1 MLMSVDE
8 VNERGLSIDEDG
20 KVLDEFG
27 NEYRNEEGMVCY
39 VDVKGV
45 HDV

>member
-1 MLMSVDE
+1 MEMSE
-8 VNERGLSIDEDG
+8 VMERGLNVDENG

-39 VDVKGV
+39 VEDEEN
-45 HDV
+45 

>member
-1 MLMSVDE
+1 MEMDE
-8 VNERGLSIDEDG
+8 VIERGLSVDENG

-39 VDVKGV
+39 VKGGNHV
-45 HDV
+45 GLD

>member
-1 MLMSVDE
+1 MEMSE
-8 VNERGLSIDEDG
+8 VIERGLNVDENG

-39 VDVKGV
+39 VEDEEKL
-45 HDV
+45 

>member
-1 MLMSVDE
+1 MEMSE
-8 VNERGLSIDEDG
+8 VIERGLNVDENG

-39 VDVKGV
+39 VEDEEN
-45 HDV
+45 

>member
-1 MLMSVDE
+1 MEMSE
-8 VNERGLSIDEDG
+8 VIERGLNVDENG

-39 VDVKGV
+39 VEDEEK
-45 HDV
+45 

>member
-1 MLMSVDE
+1 MEMSE
-8 VNERGLSIDEDG
+8 VMERGLNVDENG

-39 VDVKGV
+39 VEDEEK
-45 HDV
+45 